1 MDGKLKSVF
10 IHWLSSSLDDALKEF
25 VFLGLLKLRGNESM
39 RFSVHWQR
47 LEGCAADVKA
57 TRVV

>member
-1 MDGKLKSVF
+1 MDGKLKGVF

-25 VFLGLLKLRGNESM
+25 GFLRLLKLGRNESM
-39 RFSVHWQR
+39 RFSVKWQR